1 MLSHV
6 SERHSSHTAEYCSA
20 ARTYHIL
27 FFPSLFSGH
36 LSWFHTVGCCD
47 YRCYEILMQVLYG
60 HMFSFLLG
68 WICLTF
74 KFVNYDVHLY
84 VTWQ

>member
-47 YRCYEILMQVLYG
+47 YRCYEILMQVFVWTYV
-60 HMFSFLLG
+60 FVSLG
-68 WICLTF
+68 VDLF
-74 KFVNYDVHLY
+74 NF
-84 VTWQ
+84 